1 MRLNATGS
9 KLLYSSYFGANNIG
23 PNIDARGIA
32 SDLQRN
38 LAVSDNPYLNPAPFS
53 FAAGASSGR
62 FAVFAVTIAPSIAAE
77 IYNLND
83 FTILGGLTNVDFSPV
98 GSANFTVDVSPVPE
112 LGTLVLVTSGLLGL
126 TIKHRI
132 RKRQ

>member
-1 MRLNATGS
+1 LAPIIS
-9 KLLYSSYFGANNIG
+9 HIG

-62 FAVFAVTIAPSIAAE
+62 FAVFAVTIAPSIAAGL
-77 IYNLND
+77 YNLND
-83 FTILGGLTNVDFSPV
+83 FTILGGLTNVDFNPVARPTSPWT
-98 GSANFTVDVSPVPE
+98 F
-112 LGTLVLVTSGLLGL
+112 
-126 TIKHRI
+126 HRCPS
-132 RKRQ
+132 REP